1 MKRIII
7 HWSAGTH
14 KVSNLDREHYH
25 FIIAGDGTVEVGKY
39 PVSANDS
46 TSDSVYAK
54 HTKDCNTGSIGVAV
68 AAMAG
73 AVEKPFST
81 GVYPITT
88 EQVSALVALCAR
100 LAKQYGIPVTR
111 ETILT
116 HAEVQ
121 PTLGIK
127 QAGKWDITWLPGF
140 HTKRDPVETGDFIR
154 AHIAAAISPRVQVSV
169 APPAPPAIEPPR
181 ARPGWLDFWQW
192 LTGAK

>member
-7 HWSAGTH
+7 HWTAGTH
-14 KVSNLDREHYH
+14 KVNNLDREHYH

-39 PVSANDS
+39 PVIANDS
-46 TSDSVYAK
+46 TADGAYAA
-54 HTKDCNTGSIGVAV
+54 HTKGANTGSIGVAV

-73 AVEKPFST
+73 AVERPFNA
-81 GVYPITT
+81 GAYPITGQQI
-88 EQVSALVALCAR
+88 EALAKLCAR
-100 LAKQYGIPVTR
+100 LANQYDIPVTR

-127 QAGKWDITWLPGF
+127 QNGKWDITWLPGWVTPG
-140 HTKRDPVETGDFIR
+140 HPLAVGDILRTAITKQMTARTVSPTPIET
-154 AHIAAAISPRVQVSV
+154 
-169 APPAPPAIEPPR
+169 PR

-192 LTGAK
+192 LTGSK